1 MSYSNLNTSDVSPQ
15 PVIQQFN
22 LGPNFKGCSEPDSKA
37 EVISSLEERLSSSLP
52 CVLSEECTV
61 SELSCEVTDT
71 TTVLSVKVTSRVM
84 QRVKEQRLILETAV
98 EYLKSYPLH
107 VMLSGPSVC

>member
-1 MSYSNLNTSDVSPQ
+1 MDSKLLSDVSPQ
-15 PVIQQFN
+15 PIIQSFN
-22 LGPNFKGCSEPDSKA
+22 LGPNFKGCSEP
-37 EVISSLEERLSSSLP
+37 EVLSSLEERLSSSLP

-84 QRVKEQRLILETAV
+84 QDVKEQRLILETAV

-107 VMLSGPSVC
+107 VMLSSPSVCYSH